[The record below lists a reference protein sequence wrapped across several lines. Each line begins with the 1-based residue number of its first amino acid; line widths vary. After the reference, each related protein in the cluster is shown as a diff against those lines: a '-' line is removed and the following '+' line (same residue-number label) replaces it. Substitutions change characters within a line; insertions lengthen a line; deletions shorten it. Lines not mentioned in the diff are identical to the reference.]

1 MCIIYIFIFKINIK
15 VSQQTDMY
23 KYQYL
28 FSNAYNMAF
37 PMRISLV
44 QKGSFHMSEF

>member
-1 MCIIYIFIFKINIK
+1 MNLK

-44 QKGSFHMSEF
+44 QERVFSYV